1 MRAGGVNTR
10 LTFIRRGIIK
20 SLMRL
25 LPILRGGVAQ
35 KRGSLCLWS
44 KESFLAFLP
53 ITQGE

>member
-10 LTFIRRGIIK
+10 LTFIRRGRAM

-25 LPILRGGVAQ
+25 LPILRGGEAQ
-35 KRGSLCLWS
+35 KEGSLCLWS